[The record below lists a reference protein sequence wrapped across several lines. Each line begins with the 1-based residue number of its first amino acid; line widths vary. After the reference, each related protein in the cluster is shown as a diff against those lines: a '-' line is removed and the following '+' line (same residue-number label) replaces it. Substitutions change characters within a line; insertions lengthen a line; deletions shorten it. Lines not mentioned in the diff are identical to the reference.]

1 MDENL
6 NITDLLDVDVLQRVQ
21 DAFSQM
27 TGISTLTADRNGVA
41 VTNGTN
47 FSDFCQK
54 YTRASKVG
62 GPRCELCDKCGAE
75 LALEAGK
82 AVTYTCH
89 AGLVDFAAPIR
100 AKNRLVGC
108 FMGGQ
113 VLVEEPDYDL
123 IRKNAAEFGVDP
135 DEYIKAVQE
144 IPRVSQEQVDRGAEF
159 LYTISSVLSDIAY
172 SKYLAQKAKKDIE
185 RAANMKSDF
194 LANMSHEIRTP
205 MNAVIGMA
213 EMALREELSPTARD
227 YINQIK
233 SSGKALLTIINDI
246 LDFSKIESGKM
257 DIVEVE
263 YEPMSI
269 INDISNII
277 MTRIGDKDVELILDI
292 APNIPHQIF
301 GDNIRIK
308 QIIINLANN
317 AVKFTQTGQVLLRM
331 GYERIDEKELKLC
344 VWIEDTGIGIKKE
357 DLGKLFQSFQQ
368 LDSKRNRNIEG
379 TGLGLA
385 ISKQLLSLMGGY
397 IGVTSEYEKGSR
409 FFFELPQKIID
420 DTPSILVK
428 DHEKD
433 LVVDLM
439 SNKYINEQLRKD
451 SRALGANYIHLE
463 SMEDLENL
471 QSDKRM
477 FLFMEQKN
485 LTPMVED
492 FIREHP
498 EMTGVLLIE
507 FNVKAEYRMD
517 NLLVIKKPIYALN
530 LSMILNNEGQHI
542 DSMNNDEEDFDFIA
556 PDAHVLIVDDN
567 TINLTVAEGLLEP
580 LKLQI
585 DTALSGREAIGKISA
600 FKYDLILMDHM
611 MPELDGVET
620 THIIRRF
627 HEEYNDVP
635 IIALTAN
642 AVDGTKEMFMKEG
655 MNDFVAKPIE
665 MRILASKIKQW
676 LDPEKVKKE
685 HWETNSNSKAK
696 TELPPIGDLDIEY
709 SLGLLGSEDLFWSVL
724 GDYYRVIEKK
734 AALIKKLEEEE
745 DWPAYT
751 IQVHALKSASK
762 QIGALSLSDRAADME
777 KAGNERN
784 SARIHENTDA
794 MLIQYRAYL
803 DILAE
808 YFPEEQETDE
818 FKEDVTWDVLTQL
831 FENMRI
837 ALDDLDMDEMEEVAV
852 ELKKYNY
859 RDAEKELLEKLL
871 TAVEELDVDSC
882 EEIMS
887 EWEGKN

>member
-368 LDSKRNRNIEG
+368 LD
-379 TGLGLA
+379 
-385 ISKQLLSLMGGY
+385 LSL
-397 IGVTSEYEKGSR
+397 
-409 FFFELPQKIID
+409 
-420 DTPSILVK
+420 
-428 DHEKD
+428 
-433 LVVDLM
+433 
-439 SNKYINEQLRKD
+439 
-451 SRALGANYIHLE
+451 IH
-463 SMEDLENL
+463 
-471 QSDKRM
+471 
-477 FLFMEQKN
+477 
-485 LTPMVED
+485 
-492 FIREHP
+492 I
-498 EMTGVLLIE
+498 
-507 FNVKAEYRMD
+507 
-517 NLLVIKKPIYALN
+517 
-530 LSMILNNEGQHI
+530 
-542 DSMNNDEEDFDFIA
+542 
-556 PDAHVLIVDDN
+556 
-567 TINLTVAEGLLEP
+567 
-580 LKLQI
+580 
-585 DTALSGREAIGKISA
+585 
-600 FKYDLILMDHM
+600 
-611 MPELDGVET
+611 
-620 THIIRRF
+620 
-627 HEEYNDVP
+627 
-635 IIALTAN
+635 
-642 AVDGTKEMFMKEG
+642 
-655 MNDFVAKPIE
+655 
-665 MRILASKIKQW
+665 
-676 LDPEKVKKE
+676 
-685 HWETNSNSKAK
+685 
-696 TELPPIGDLDIEY
+696 
-709 SLGLLGSEDLFWSVL
+709 
-724 GDYYRVIEKK
+724 
-734 AALIKKLEEEE
+734 
-745 DWPAYT
+745 
-751 IQVHALKSASK
+751 
-762 QIGALSLSDRAADME
+762 
-777 KAGNERN
+777 
-784 SARIHENTDA
+784 
-794 MLIQYRAYL
+794 
-803 DILAE
+803 
-808 YFPEEQETDE
+808 
-818 FKEDVTWDVLTQL
+818 
-831 FENMRI
+831 
-837 ALDDLDMDEMEEVAV
+837 
-852 ELKKYNY
+852 
-859 RDAEKELLEKLL
+859 
-871 TAVEELDVDSC
+871 
-882 EEIMS
+882 
-887 EWEGKN
+887 